1 MVHGQSETSILYHI
15 VQMNQASALNLEKY
29 LLHKIPET
37 IWIPPTVASA
47 VYKSEIPDD
56 ETDPTKKRQCAVSKF
71 ILNLGK
77 WKIQLKKKNVVFYV

>member
-15 VQMNQASALNLEKY
+15 VQMNQSSALKPRKKN

-56 ETDPTKKRQCAVSKF
+56 ETDPTKKRQSGTMSKF

-77 WKIQLKKKNVVFYV
+77 WKIQLKKKM